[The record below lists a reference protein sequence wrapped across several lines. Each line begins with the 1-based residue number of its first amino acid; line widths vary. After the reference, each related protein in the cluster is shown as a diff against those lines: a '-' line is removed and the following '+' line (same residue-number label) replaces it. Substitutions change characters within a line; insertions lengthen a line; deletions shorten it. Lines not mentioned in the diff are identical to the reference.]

1 VAKAGNTSHRQK
13 WREPRLDS
21 QIITSRTVRK
31 GTCPSGSTNIRVAS
45 TPFHNLRQP
54 KASISLSLIGGVRD
68 LWSYFS
74 WTPSTPLSLSRMGS
88 PFLFAD
94 G

>member
-45 TPFHNLRQP
+45 TPFHDLRQP
-54 KASISLSLIGGVRD
+54 KASISLVMDRWCKRSMVLFFLDSFYTFIIVKNGFSFSLC
-68 LWSYFS
+68 
-74 WTPSTPLSLSRMGS
+74 
-88 PFLFAD
+88 
-94 G
+94 